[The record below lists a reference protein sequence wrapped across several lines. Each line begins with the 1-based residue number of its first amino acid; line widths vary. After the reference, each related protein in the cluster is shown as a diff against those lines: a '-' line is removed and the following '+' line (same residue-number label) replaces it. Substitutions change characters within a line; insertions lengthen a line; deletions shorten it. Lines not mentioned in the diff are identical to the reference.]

1 MGTSQVIIGGNRPW
15 RRPPGA
21 RERPAARQ
29 AARALVVGLALA
41 AIGAAGEPAVPHLA
55 RGQPAPDFRV
65 ERLLGGELRLSALR
79 GKVVVLDFW
88 ATWCPPCR
96 AELPWL
102 MRLARRYEARGLFL
116 VAMNQDE
123 GDQRLLAA
131 RFAQELPGIER
142 YITLGGPAVGVPYRV
157 DGLPTMYV
165 LDREGRVLASAE
177 GRLTEAQVVAV
188 VEQALRP

>member
-1 MGTSQVIIGGNRPW
+1 VSPALAPRPL
-15 RRPPGA
+15 
-21 RERPAARQ
+21 
-29 AARALVVGLALA
+29 ARATLLLLTLDAAAAAAQAPPPHLAP
-41 AIGAAGEPAVPHLA
+41 GEPA
-55 RGQPAPDFRV
+55 PDVRV
-65 ERLLGGELRLSALR
+65 ERLVGGALQLSALR

-102 MRLARRYEARGLFL
+102 LRLARRYEPRGVVL

-123 GDQRLLAA
+123 GPQRELAA
-131 RFAQELPGIER
+131 QFAEELPGISR
-142 YITLGGPAVGVPYRV
+142 FTTLGGPAVGVPFRV

-165 LDREGRVLASAE
+165 LDRQGRVFASAE

-188 VEQALRP
+188 VEQALRR

>member
-1 MGTSQVIIGGNRPW
+1 M
-15 RRPPGA
+15 RR
-21 RERPAARQ
+21 AAGRAVRRL
-29 AARALVVGLALA
+29 AAGLALVA
-41 AIGAAGEPAVPHLA
+41 TVAVGEPAVPHLA
-55 RGQPAPDFRV
+55 RGEAAPDFRV
-65 ERLLGGELRLSALR
+65 ERLLGGQLQLSALR

-102 MRLARRYEARGLFL
+102 LRMARRYEDRGLFL

-123 GDQRLLAA
+123 GPQRTLAA

-142 YITLGGPAVGVPYRV
+142 HITLGGLAVGIPYRV

-165 LDREGRVLASAE
+165 LDRQGKVFASAE
-177 GRLTEAQVVAV
+177 GRLTEAEVDAV
-188 VEQALRP
+188 VQLALRP